1 MSLSKRIFAAFIA
14 FVIVPLFV
22 LGSVSYLVFQHI
34 NQEKYAEQ
42 TEMTLKSITRNI
54 NSMIGTANAFSDFW
68 VTTKD
73 SVESLQESFNPNA
86 YQSDDS
92 KKASDYEIL
101 RERELLRRRVLLT
114 SPDLKSVTLYRNDQ
128 QVIKVNYYPD
138 TTVPFDQL
146 TANPI
151 YPEVLR
157 KNGAPVWVGPYEDE
171 LLTGENKLFTQIRV
185 LLDVDTLQSKG
196 ILVIRYQM
204 RELDRIFDFFSRE
217 SKLDRRYLIVG
228 KDHAIVFDS
237 RKQLE
242 GKRFTDLTNTTT
254 GRGIDLAKAD
264 YQSKTIA
271 FEGRKSLVS
280 VMDMQELKRLGVSG
294 EWKLVSVTPWQY
306 LSGDMAIVLRWMIA
320 IMLASLACAIVFNL
334 LFVRR
339 TVSFIVGVVKAMRR
353 VERGDLTTRVEVVGN
368 DETTSLSKGFNSLIR
383 RVSELLDDVKQEQHR
398 KRRAE
403 MMLLQAQIKPH
414 FLFNTLE
421 SINIL
426 AVQNEGRKVSRM
438 VQQLARLLRI
448 SIQQKEEIS
457 IGEELEHL
465 RHYLDIQKYRFEDVF
480 EFAIDVPDELLR
492 HRILKL
498 TLQPLVEN
506 SIQHGF
512 EGIDYL
518 GRIDVTARVED
529 GNIAF
534 YVGDNGIGITGER
547 MAELTSLGESAL
559 QDIYAESP
567 ETGERRGLGFGNV
580 ADRLRIHY
588 GPPYGLM
595 LCSSRGF
602 GTRIRIVIPMKEG
615 RSSHEA
621 EGAARG

>member
-54 NSMIGTANAFSDFW
+54 NSMISTANAFSDFW

-73 SVESLQESFNPNA
+73 SVESLQESYDPNA
-86 YQSDDS
+86 FQKD
-92 KKASDYEIL
+92 ANVPNPDYEIL
-101 RERELLRRRVLLT
+101 RQQELLRRRVLLT
-114 SPDLKSVTLYRNDQ
+114 SSDLKSVTLYRNDK
-128 QVIKVNYYPD
+128 QVIQVISFTD
-138 TTVPFDQL
+138 TPIPL
-146 TANPI
+146 SELKANPV
-151 YPEVLR
+151 YPAVLR
-157 KNGAPVWVGPYEDE
+157 KNGAPVWIGPYEDDR
-171 LLTGENKLFTQIRV
+171 LTGDNNLFTQIRV
-185 LLDVDTLQSKG
+185 LLDVDTLKSKG
-196 ILVIRYQM
+196 ILVIRFQM
-204 RELDRIFDFFSRE
+204 RELGRIFDFYSQE
-217 SKLDRRYLIVG
+217 SKLVRRYLIVG
-228 KDHAIVFDS
+228 KNGQIVFDS
-237 RKQLE
+237 QGGLG
-242 GKRFTDLTNTTT
+242 GKLLGDLTDTSS
-254 GRGIDLAKAD
+254 GQGIDLSNPD
-264 YQSKTIA
+264 YQSKTVA

-280 VMDMQELKRLGVSG
+280 VADMQELSRLGVYG
-294 EWKLVSVTPWQY
+294 DWKLVSITSWNY

-320 IMLASLACAIVFNL
+320 IMLVSLACAIAFNI

-353 VERGDLTTRVEVVGN
+353 VERGDLTTRVPVAGN

-383 RVSELLDDVKQEQHR
+383 RVSELLDDVKQEQNR
-398 KRRAE
+398 KRKAE

-426 AVQNEGRKVSRM
+426 AVQNEGRKVSKM
-438 VQQLARLLRI
+438 VQQLARILRI
-448 SIQQKEEIS
+448 SIQQTEEIR
-457 IGEELEHL
+457 IEEELEHL

-480 EFAIDVPDELLR
+480 EFEIDVPQELLKYR
-492 HRILKL
+492 MLKL

-506 SIQHGF
+506 CIQHGF
-512 EGIDYL
+512 EGIAYM
-518 GRIDVTARVED
+518 GRVRVTAREEGGSIVFFVE
-529 GNIAF
+529 
-534 YVGDNGIGITGER
+534 DNGIGIPEER
-547 MAELTSLGESAL
+547 LAELAVSGGKTLEE
-559 QDIYAESP
+559 IHAESP

-602 GTRIRIVIPMKEG
+602 GTVIRIVIPKEEG
-615 RSSHEA
+615 RYSLEA
-621 EGAARG
+621 ESAAR